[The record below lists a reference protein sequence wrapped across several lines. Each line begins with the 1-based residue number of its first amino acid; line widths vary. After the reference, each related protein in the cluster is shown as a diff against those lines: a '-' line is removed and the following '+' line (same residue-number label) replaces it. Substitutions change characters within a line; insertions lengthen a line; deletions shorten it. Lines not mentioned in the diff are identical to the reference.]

1 MQQEDDLRALAKIM
15 EFGRAVSIF
24 LLVVH
29 VYVYCYPSITAWHL
43 NLEVIDRILVNFNNT
58 TGIFNCILWSKL
70 LAVLLLAVSCLGTHG
85 VKGEKITWPKIYAVL
100 VAGCALFFL
109 NWWLLKLPLPHMAN
123 TAFYIFTLT
132 AGYLALLMS
141 GLWMSRLYR
150 HNLMED
156 VFNMENE
163 SFMQETRLMENEYS
177 VNLPTRFYYKKRWNN
192 GFVNIVNIFRACMVI
207 GTPGSGKSYAI
218 VNSYIRQLIAKGFAI
233 YIYDYKFDDLS
244 TIAYNSLLKNMDK
257 YEVKPRFYVINFD
270 DPRRSHRCNPINPEF
285 MTDISDAY
293 EASYTIMLNLNRTW
307 IEKQGDFFVES
318 PIILLAAIIWYLKIY
333 KNGIYC
339 TFPHAVELLNKP
351 YSDLFT
357 ILTSYPELENYLS
370 PFMDA
375 WKGNA
380 QDQLQGQIASAKIP
394 LTRMISPQL
403 YWVMTGNDFSLDI
416 NNPKEPKLL
425 CVGNNPDR
433 QNIYSAALGLYN
445 SRIVKLINKKKQLKC
460 AVIIDELPTIY
471 FRGLDNLIATAR
483 SNKVGVLLGFQD
495 FSQLTRDYGEK
506 ESKVI
511 QNTVGNIFSGQV
523 VGETAKTLS
532 ERFGKVLQQRQSVS
546 INRQDVSTSINT
558 QLDSLIPASKIA
570 NLSQGTFVEA
580 VADNF
585 DERIEQK
592 IFHAEIVVDH
602 TKISAEEKA
611 YQKIPVINDFKD
623 RNGNDIMMQQ
633 IQRNYD
639 QIKADAQ
646 AIINEEMRRIKNDP
660 ELRKRLGLEDEKGKD
675 PDKS

>member
-570 NLSQGTFVEA
+570 NLSQGTFVGA

-633 IQRNYD
+633 IQRNYN